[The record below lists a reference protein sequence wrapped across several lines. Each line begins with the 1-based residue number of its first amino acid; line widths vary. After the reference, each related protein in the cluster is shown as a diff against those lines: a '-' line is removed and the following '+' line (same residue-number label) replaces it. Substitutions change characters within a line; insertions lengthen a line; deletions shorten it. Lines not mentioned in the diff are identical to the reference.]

1 VGRRHPDVG
10 PHDESAAVLATA
22 RGRHNRNLTDICR
35 HLEGIGA
42 LRDDV
47 DARLASRIITYYY
60 GIDLLRHRLTT
71 ASTAC
76 SEPATCSA
84 GRWSVRTSDWWPTPA
99 PRFCDHR
106 PGPEPELTS
115 SHPALIPEYVP
126 LRLPLLDAVVIRQH
140 WRQSRQTPCRQ

>member
-60 GIDLLRHRLTT
+60 GIDLLRHR
-71 ASTAC
+71 
-76 SEPATCSA
+76 
-84 GRWSVRTSDWWPTPA
+84 RPA
-99 PRFCDHR
+99 PNPRRVRLVAGAFER
-106 PGPEPELTS
+106 VTGGPR
-115 SHPALIPEYVP
+115 
-126 LRLPLLDAVVIRQH
+126 LRRGSAITGRAP
-140 WRQSRQTPCRQ
+140 SPN